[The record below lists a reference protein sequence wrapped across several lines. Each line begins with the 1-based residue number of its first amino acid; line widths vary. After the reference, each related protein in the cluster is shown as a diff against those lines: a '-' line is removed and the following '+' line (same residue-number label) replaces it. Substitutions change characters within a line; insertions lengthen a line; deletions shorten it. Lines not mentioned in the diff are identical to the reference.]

1 MIPTVNDL
9 IGLNLANLRNPVV
22 PQSNV
27 SQITPIQK
35 GNTQNYMF
43 ENTSYVPPIQSGNTQ
58 NYMFENT
65 SYVPPLMSDN
75 TGIVPLLE
83 SDGRIPFGSSVDNI
97 QGFTDKVDFSTP
109 KQKMNLSGLMQLASN
124 VAIPGAS
131 LLTGG
136 LRGLAGL
143 NRRIQ
148 QSDFGRSTSLM
159 DYLDAR
165 KYGGIDARNR
175 AAAQNMRETR
185 AIQKQLD
192 LRTQSGKYDDGGDR
206 NRGQTPSR
214 TKTTSKKTSSRSS
227 RHTSGSGGLHSKY

>member
-1 MIPTVNDL
+1 MITTVNDL
-9 IGLNLANLRNPVV
+9 IGLNYANLRNPIV
-22 PQSNV
+22 PQSGVN
-27 SQITPIQK
+27 QISPEINRNQSNAFSYTNELPPLQDNFQK
-35 GNTQNYMF
+35 NAF
-43 ENTSYVPPIQSGNTQ
+43 SYVNELPPMLANT
-58 NYMFENT
+58 
-65 SYVPPLMSDN
+65 
-75 TGIVPLLE
+75 TGIAPLLE
-83 SDGRIPFGSSVDNI
+83 SEGQIPFGSSVDNI

-109 KQKMNLSGLMQLASN
+109 RKKMNLSGLLQLASN
-124 VAIPGAS
+124 IAIPGS
-131 LLTGG
+131 GLITGG

-206 NRGQTPSR
+206 NRGQIPSK
-214 TKTTSKKTSSRSS
+214 TKSTSKSTSKKESRQ
-227 RHTSGSGGLHSKY
+227 TSGSGGLHSKY

>member
-1 MIPTVNDL
+1 MITTVNDL
-9 IGLNLANLRNPVV
+9 IGLNYANLRNPQTLDQPLNTRQPFLDNRY
-22 PQSNV
+22 PQPEFFPND
-27 SQITPIQK
+27 QQGILNIDMGATGTIPTATNINAQPMLD
-35 GNTQNYMF
+35 T
-43 ENTSYVPPIQSGNTQ
+43 
-58 NYMFENT
+58 
-65 SYVPPLMSDN
+65 
-75 TGIVPLLE
+75 TGIIPLLE

-192 LRTQSGKYDDGGDR
+192 LRTQSGKYDDGFDR
-206 NRGQTPSR
+206 DWETC
-214 TKTTSKKTSSRSS
+214 
-227 RHTSGSGGLHSKY
+227 

>member
-1 MIPTVNDL
+1 MITTVNDL
-9 IGLNLANLRNPVV
+9 IGLNYANLRNPIV
-22 PQSNV
+22 PQSGINLTQPLSRSFNESPYIDSSIYRIPSTMDQNNLAPLGV
-27 SQITPIQK
+27 TNQQPMLA
-35 GNTQNYMF
+35 NT
-43 ENTSYVPPIQSGNTQ
+43 
-58 NYMFENT
+58 
-65 SYVPPLMSDN
+65 
-75 TGIVPLLE
+75 TGIAPLLE
-83 SDGRIPFGSSVDNI
+83 SEGQIPFGSSVDNI

-109 KQKMNLSGLMQLASN
+109 RKKMNLSGLLQLASSL
-124 VAIPGAS
+124 AIPGS
-131 LLTGG
+131 GLITGG
-136 LRGLAGL
+136 LKGLAGL

-175 AAAQNMRETR
+175 AAAQNMREAR

-214 TKTTSKKTSSRSS
+214 TKSTSKSTSKRESRQ
-227 RHTSGSGGLHSKY
+227 TSGSGGLHSNY